1 MDYLT
6 EEDYSELID
15 YLILGLEKYHADDII
30 RQIKELETVNIIEE
44 TRPATTYAAR
54 KPPGLD
60 QADPWKNA
68 EIIEE
73 MYSTKWSKKA
83 DKKLEREAV
92 SEYSSRPMSCKEM
105 YYASIDI
112 LETYLL
118 SVPKIL
124 ESIEEKLDPENF
136 SNIIWKNEGERHME
150 TAHMNIIEAVGRPEQ
165 EIQKKIEE
173 IINALKSVPEKE
185 NA

>member
-15 YLILGLEKYHADDII
+15 YLINELRKYHADDII

-44 TRPATTYAAR
+44 TRPETTYAAK
-54 KPPGLD
+54 KPLGMD
-60 QADPWKNA
+60 QAYFWETMEVA
-68 EIIEE
+68 EK
-73 MYSTKWSKKA
+73 MYHYNMPEKA
-83 DKKLEREAV
+83 YKKLEREAV

-124 ESIEEKLDPENF
+124 EGIERNLRLESL
-136 SNIIWKNEGERHME
+136 SSIIWKNEGERHTE
-150 TAHMNIIEAVGRPEQ
+150 IAPMNITEAVGRPET
-165 EIQKKIEE
+165 ELQKELEE
-173 IINALKSVPEKE
+173 IIKVLKNVPGKE
-185 NA
+185 NK